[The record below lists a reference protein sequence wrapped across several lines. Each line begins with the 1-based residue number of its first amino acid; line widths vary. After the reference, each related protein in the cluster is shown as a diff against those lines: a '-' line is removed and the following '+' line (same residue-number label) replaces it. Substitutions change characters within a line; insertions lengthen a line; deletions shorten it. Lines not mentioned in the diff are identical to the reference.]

1 MNLTRLDVQKHY
13 CRCLSVLDNETLKYR
28 RFAFVHRSKIDQ
40 DFWGGI
46 ISSSFFLFNRFDRI
60 TMDQLTARKLL
71 QRPRGSGAGAPTN
84 GNKSN
89 NLSPW
94 NSPVM
99 PQRALNSSVQFL
111 TSAGTSPNLERRS
124 VNEGTLTCAKFTL
137 IDDDDD
143 DDVGGVARNGNGEP
157 ARKKAIKSPRRPR
170 SLSEDRRNSCDFEHV
185 ALLSPAEIRIRASDG
200 ESDPFKMETAIV

>member
-1 MNLTRLDVQKHY
+1 
-13 CRCLSVLDNETLKYR
+13 
-28 RFAFVHRSKIDQ
+28 
-40 DFWGGI
+40 
-46 ISSSFFLFNRFDRI
+46 
-60 TMDQLTARKLL
+60 MDQLTARKLL

-99 PQRALNSSVQFL
+99 PPRAFNSSVQFL
-111 TSAGTSPNLERRS
+111 TSAGNSPNLERRS

-143 DDVGGVARNGNGEP
+143 DDAIGIGRNGNGEP
-157 ARKKAIKSPRRPR
+157 VRKKAIKSPRRPR
-170 SLSEDRRNSCDFEHV
+170 SLSEDRRNSSDYEHV
-185 ALLSPAEIRIRASDG
+185 ALLSPAEICIRTSDG